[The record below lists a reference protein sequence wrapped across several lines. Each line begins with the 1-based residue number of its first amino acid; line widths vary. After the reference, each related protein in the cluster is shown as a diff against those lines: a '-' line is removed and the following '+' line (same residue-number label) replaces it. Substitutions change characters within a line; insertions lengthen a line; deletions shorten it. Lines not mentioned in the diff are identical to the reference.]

1 MYLSRWHRGALMALD
16 FAVTSGLRSDSLV
29 PSAADGH
36 SAAARYGD
44 TKNEYLDT
52 RRHCESEGVGFTPMV
67 VEARDGG
74 WGPAANDFWWKLAKT
89 TALATGE
96 RPSVVEGQLRQAL
109 GVTLHRENARAILKR
124 RPTAP

>member
-1 MYLSRWHRGALMALD
+1 MYLPRWHRGAPMALD
-16 FAVTSGLRSDSLV
+16 FAVTSGLRSDSLTLSAV
-29 PSAADGH
+29 DGQSAAT
-36 SAAARYGD
+36 RYED

-52 RRHCESEGVGFTPMV
+52 RRHCLSEGVGFTPMV
-67 VEARDGG
+67 VEACGGG

-96 RPSVVEGQLRQAL
+96 RPAVVEGHLRQAL

-124 RPTAP
+124 RPVAS